1 MVPACG
7 MHVNPPQASLKELTG
22 IEVGPVKVEFDGVA
36 KSTWNLKRPSALVL
50 ESSIKKFG
58 SPEGGG
64 ELPSRSEGRR
74 LATLE
79 LFWKQMAV
87 PALPASIL
95 VRSKA
100 QACAPTKAPPLGKVL
115 VDQ

>member
-1 MVPACG
+1 
-7 MHVNPPQASLKELTG
+7 MHVTPPQASLKELTG
-22 IEVGPVKVEFDGVA
+22 IEVGPVKAEFDGVA
-36 KSTWNLKRPSALVL
+36 KSAWNLNRPSALAP
-50 ESSIKKFG
+50 ESSIKKLG

-64 ELPSRSEGRR
+64 VLPFRSEGRR

-79 LFWKQMAV
+79 FSWKQMAV
-87 PALPASIL
+87 PALPASMFA
-95 VRSKA
+95 RSKA